1 MALFLNGLENVGLLV
16 LRVVLGAIFI
26 YHSIPKLKAPSLMAK
41 GIGKSKSFVSLLGIT
56 EFVAGLFLILGFL
69 TRVGALLIV
78 IVMLGALYYKLV
90 KWKVPFSSMD
100 KLGWEFDIILLAAA
114 VALIF
119 LGDGAI
125 SIDAFIPWA

>member
-1 MALFLNGLENVGLLV
+1 MVLFLSGLEDVGLLI
-16 LRVVLGAIFI
+16 LRVVLGLIFI

-41 GIGKSKSFVSLLGIT
+41 GIGKSKGFVSLLGLV

-69 TRVGALLIV
+69 TQVGALLIV

-90 KWKVPFSSMD
+90 KWNIPFAAHD

>member
-1 MALFLNGLENVGLLV
+1 MALLFEGDVDIGLLV
-16 LRVVLGAIFI
+16 LRVALGAIFI
-26 YHSIPKLKAPSLMAK
+26 YHSIPKLKTPAPMAK
-41 GIGKSKSFVSLLGIT
+41 GMGKSKNFIILLGIM

-78 IVMLGALYYKLV
+78 IVMLGALYHKLF
-90 KWKVPFSSMD
+90 KWNIPFAAHD
-100 KLGWEFDIILLAAA
+100 KLGWEFDLILLASAI
-114 VALIF
+114 ALIF